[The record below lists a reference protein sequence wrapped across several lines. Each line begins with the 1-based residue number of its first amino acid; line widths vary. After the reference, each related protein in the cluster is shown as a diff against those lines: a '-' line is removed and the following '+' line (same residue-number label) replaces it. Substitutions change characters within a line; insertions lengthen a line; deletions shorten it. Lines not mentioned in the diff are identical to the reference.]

1 MTTTN
6 TANEGPLQT
15 LARGAWQTILLM
27 GILSAGLGVL
37 ILAWPGQT
45 AVVAGVIFGVYLLI
59 SGVLQLI
66 AAFGAP
72 ARAGLRVLAFISGVL
87 SIIIGL
93 FCFRDEFTAV
103 WLLGLWIGIGWL
115 FRGIGS
121 LMSAISEPRLPGRGW
136 MGVFGALTTIAG
148 IVLII
153 WPFASAVT
161 LAWVAGICLV
171 VLGIM
176 EIITAFRVRSDAR
189 RWQVGAMDYRPGQY
203 RVAEYRGGETRPASY
218 DATIYRSGDNEP
230 APRRDQQTHDAM

>member
-6 TANEGPLQT
+6 GATEGPLQT
-15 LARGAWQTILLM
+15 LARGAWQTILL
-27 GILSAGLGVL
+27 LGVL
-37 ILAWPGQT
+37 SVALGVLVLAWPGQT

-72 ARAGLRVLAFISGVL
+72 ARAGLRVLAFVSGVL

-93 FCFRDEFTAV
+93 FCFRDELTAV

-115 FRGIGS
+115 FRGISS
-121 LMSAISEPRLPGRGW
+121 LMSAVSEPRLPGRGW
-136 MGVFGALTTIAG
+136 VGFFGVLTAIAG

-153 WPFASAVT
+153 WPFESAVT
-161 LAWVAGICLV
+161 LAWVAGIWLV

-189 RWQVGAMDYRPGQY
+189 LLQVASDYRPAQH
-203 RVAEYRGGETRPASY
+203 RTSEYRPSTA
-218 DATIYRSGDNEP
+218 DATIYRSGENAP
-230 APRRDQQTHDAM
+230 AAPRPQQFRNPETHDTM